1 MKKYEIMYI
10 LRSNLEQEAIKAEV
24 EAAKNI
30 ITSNNSKVVDVKEWG
45 LRELAYEI
53 EHNKKGYYVV
63 MNVEAT
69 KEAINEFNRIAGY
82 SEKIIRHIVVA
93 LEA

>member
-10 LRSNLEQEAIKAEV
+10 VRSTLDQEAI
-24 EAAKNI
+24 AKEI
-30 ITSNNSKVVDVKEWG
+30 ASTKDIFTNNDSKVLEVNEWG

-53 EHNKKGYYVV
+53 DKNRKGYYVV

-69 KEAINEFNRIAGY
+69 VKAIEEFNRVVGY
-82 SEKIIRHIVVA
+82 NENIIRHIVVNA
-93 LEA
+93 QE

>member
-24 EAAKNI
+24 EGVNEIFTK
-30 ITSNNSKVVDVKEWG
+30 NNSKVLECKEWG

-53 EHNKKGYYVV
+53 QKFKKGYYVWSL
-63 MNVEAT
+63 VEAT
-69 KEAINEFNRIAGY
+69 PEAIAEFNRLAGY
-82 SEKIIRHIVVA
+82 SETIIRHIVVVDG
-93 LEA
+93 E

>member
-10 LRSNLEQEAIKAEV
+10 LRSNLEQEAVKAEI

-30 ITSNNSKVVDVKEWG
+30 ITSNNSKVLDVKEWG

-53 EHNKKGYYVV
+53 EHNRKGYYVV

-82 SEKIIRHIVVA
+82 SEQIIRHIVVVQ
-93 LEA
+93 EA

>member
-1 MKKYEIMYI
+1 MRKYEIMYI
-10 LRSNLEQEAIKAEV
+10 LRSNLDQEAIKAEV
-24 EAAKNI
+24 EAAKTI
-30 ITSNNSKVVDVKEWG
+30 ITSNNSKVVEVKEWG

-63 MNVEAT
+63 MDVEAT

-93 LEA
+93 KED

>member
-1 MKKYEIMYI
+1 MRKYEIMYI

-30 ITSNNSKVVDVKEWG
+30 ITSNNSKVLDVKEWG

-53 EHNKKGYYVV
+53 EHNRKGYYVV

-93 LEA
+93 KED

>member
-1 MKKYEIMYI
+1 MYI

-93 LEA
+93 LED

>member
-10 LRSNLEQEAIKAEV
+10 VRSTLDQEAI
-24 EAAKNI
+24 AKEI
-30 ITSNNSKVVDVKEWG
+30 ASVKEIFTNNDSKVLEVNEWG

-53 EHNKKGYYVV
+53 EKNRKGYYVV

-69 KEAINEFNRIAGY
+69 VKAIEEFNRVVGY
-82 SEKIIRHIVVA
+82 NENIIRHIVVNA
-93 LEA
+93 QE

>member
-10 LRSNLEQEAIKAEV
+10 LRSNLEQEAIKAEI
-24 EAAKNI
+24 EAAKNL
-30 ITSNNSKVVDVKEWG
+30 ITSNGSKVLDVKEWG

-69 KEAINEFNRIAGY
+69 KEAVNEFNRIAGY